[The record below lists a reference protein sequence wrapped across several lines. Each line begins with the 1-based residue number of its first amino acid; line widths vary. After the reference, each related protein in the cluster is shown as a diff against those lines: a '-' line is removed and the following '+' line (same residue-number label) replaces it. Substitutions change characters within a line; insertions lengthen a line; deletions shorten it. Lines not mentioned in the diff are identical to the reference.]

1 MNLKAPYAGLRDNL
15 LLTKTG
21 EVWAY
26 YRVRSES
33 ISTANYDAKE
43 ESKKRMRYFLESIK
57 WYTYFVFFIYDH
69 GFDLRN

>member
-1 MNLKAPYAGLRDNL
+1 MGLFLLEDDMNLKAPYAGLRDNL

-33 ISTANYDAKE
+33 ISTANYDAK
-43 ESKKRMRYFLESIK
+43 KNQKAYAL
-57 WYTYFVFFIYDH
+57 FFRVD
-69 GFDLRN
+69 

>member
-15 LLTKTG
+15 FETG

-43 ESKKRMRYFLESIK
+43 ESKSVCVIFR
-57 WYTYFVFFIYDH
+57 VD
-69 GFDLRN
+69 

>member
-43 ESKKRMRYFLESIK
+43 ESKKRMRYF
-57 WYTYFVFFIYDH
+57 FRVD
-69 GFDLRN
+69 

>member
-33 ISTANYDAKE
+33 ISTANYDAK
-43 ESKKRMRYFLESIK
+43 KNQKAYALFLESIK
-57 WYTYFVFFIYDH
+57 VIKIFI
-69 GFDLRN
+69 LKCMTTI

>member
-33 ISTANYDAKE
+33 ISQQIMMQ
-43 ESKKRMRYFLESIK
+43 KKNQKSVCVIF
-57 WYTYFVFFIYDH
+57 
-69 GFDLRN
+69 

>member
-43 ESKKRMRYFLESIK
+43 ESKSVCVIFR
-57 WYTYFVFFIYDH
+57 V
-69 GFDLRN
+69 G